1 MCKAKGEGESGEE
14 VRPDGYRQVV
24 LVIVYMDD
32 LMVLA
37 ESHTKHS
44 FMKRLKEELTC
55 STPEEVDQKG
65 WVSWGSKEV
74 EGGTAVLHR

>member
-1 MCKAKGEGESGEE
+1 MKRFTWQGDVSSAE
-14 VRPDGYRQVV
+14 V
-24 LVIVYMDD
+24 